1 MTSKGLFENEYHVGA
16 NQIRKDH
23 KNILNRLRS
32 IQEDADFVKEIACL
46 FPKLPLVA
54 NERCGSWYIDP
65 TERKVYSVYY
75 KSTDGHMGQWDFNLR
90 RSNLHL
96 LDIIHR
102 YKGCIV
108 VDSTRRGKRIPD
120 SLSKTIPIWC
130 CAINR
135 AVAKYRSRRHHH
147 HHEQYGFFE
156 NKKQEQEACE
166 LYSLP
171 SCVSRSEHA
180 QIEARMDGFA
190 QKLLDSGGIDMESI
204 SKLVEKPLRPLWF
217 TPQSS
222 FFINDPPDYSDA
234 PFWPVIC
241 LSASQAVESGCQ
253 ARPGGYLYVQGS
265 GDDQEAWC
273 HGLTPRLFWQHAK
286 ELLNSNSSVECEQRV
301 QHIVASAGP
310 ANDDG
315 DDDTSNDKK
324 YDMIQGTTLAIGS
337 RLSGKPPACW
347 QHFDYIINCTPTHY
361 EEIDKE
367 HCYLQL
373 PIPEGK
379 KGQQQ
384 LFESIPKALAFVKEP
399 LQQEKR
405 ILVHCAKGQ
414 DRSVGIA
421 LAILVKYFDQDMKFV
436 SDGVTRVDKKGIHD
450 HLVKIISS
458 RPKAAPSRATLKK
471 INTYF
476 MS

>member
-1 MTSKGLFENEYHVGA
+1 MNKGLFENEYHAGA

-32 IQEDADFVKEIACL
+32 IQEDADFVKEISSL

-65 TERKVYSVYY
+65 TERQVYSVYF

-96 LDIIHR
+96 LEIIQKHQ
-102 YKGCIV
+102 GCII

-120 SLSKTIPIWC
+120 SLSKTVPIWC

-135 AVAKYRSRRHHH
+135 AIIQYRSKNNLAP
-147 HHEQYGFFE
+147 FFDKDPSSMQDAT
-156 NKKQEQEACE
+156 NF
-166 LYSLP
+166 YSLP
-171 SCVSRSEHA
+171 SAVSRSEHT
-180 QIEARMDGFA
+180 QIEDRMDTFA

-204 SKLVEKPLRPLWF
+204 SKLITKPLRPLWF

-273 HGLTPRLFWQHAK
+273 HGLTPRLFWQHSDS
-286 ELLNSNSSVECEQRV
+286 LLKSHSAVECELLAI
-301 QHIVASAGP
+301 HLVAIEKAKKSSNEGDE
-310 ANDDG
+310 DDE
-315 DDDTSNDKK
+315 DDKK
-324 YDMIQGTTLAIGS
+324 PYDIIQGTNIAIGS
-337 RLSGKPPACW
+337 RISGKPPLCW
-347 QHFDYIINCTPTHY
+347 NNFDFIINCTQSHY
-361 EEIDKE
+361 QANTD
-367 HCYLQL
+367 HPGYLQL
-373 PIPEGK
+373 PIAEGK
-379 KGQQQ
+379 RGQQK
-384 LFESIPKALAFVKEP
+384 LLECIPEALAFAKRP
-399 LQQEKR
+399 LQSQSR

-421 LAILVKYFDQDMKFV
+421 LAILVKYFDPNMNFV
-436 SDGVTRVDKKGIHD
+436 PKGVPSVDKKSIHD
-450 HLVKIISS
+450 HLLKIISS
-458 RPKAAPSRATLKK
+458 RPKAAPSRVTLKK
-471 INTYF
+471 VNTYF